1 MPSTLTES
9 ETPAHDGDG
18 EMILTNARVVMID
31 RILANASVLVRDG
44 RIAAVDDHPSA
55 VPGALDLEGDYLI
68 PGLIE
73 MHTDH
78 MEKHFMP
85 RPGVLWPSP
94 LAAVIA
100 HDAQIAAAG
109 ITTVFDA
116 IACGQYSDG
125 SMRRQ
130 MLADQIATVKHAQ
143 TEGILRADHRLHL
156 RCEVSDPCVV
166 EIFEPY
172 HADALVRLVSLMDHT
187 PGQRQ
192 WTDISKLRQFDSD
205 QGWSEEE
212 FQARIRERLTD
223 QARYADKHRRH
234 ILEMVAERPD
244 IVLATHDDTTEAH
257 IDEALAEGATISEF
271 PTTHAAAAKA
281 HAAGMK
287 TIMGAPNVVR
297 GGSHSGNV
305 SALDLAHAG
314 VLDGL
319 SSDYVPASLL
329 QAAFHLADT
338 IETTLPESIALVSAN
353 VADMVGLPDRGR
365 IAPGQTADLVRVT
378 RVDGVPLPRAVW
390 RGGRRVC

>member
-1 MPSTLTES
+1 MTMIEPSIES
-9 ETPAHDGDG
+9 PPSSG
-18 EMILTNARVVMID
+18 ELVLTNARVVTPD
-31 RILANASVLVRDG
+31 TVLDGGSVLVRGG
-44 RIAAVDDHPSA
+44 RIAAVDDSPSGL
-55 VPGALDLEGDYLI
+55 PGAIDLGGDYLI
-68 PGLIE
+68 PGLVE

-78 MEKHFMP
+78 LEKHFMP

-94 LAAVIA
+94 LAAVAA

-116 IACGQYSDG
+116 IACGQYADG

-143 TEGILRADHRLHL
+143 AEGILRADHRLHL

-172 HADALVRLVSLMDHT
+172 RWDPLVRLVSLMDHT

-205 QGWSEEE
+205 QGWSEDE
-212 FQARIRERLTD
+212 FQARVREQLAD
-223 QARYADKHRRH
+223 QARYADRHRRQ
-234 ILEMVAERPD
+234 ILEMVGQRAD

-257 IDEALAEGATISEF
+257 IEEALAEGASISEF
-271 PTTHAAAAKA
+271 PTTHVAAVRA
-281 HAAGMK
+281 HAAGMR

-297 GGSHSGNV
+297 RGSHSGNV
-305 SALDLAHAG
+305 SALDLAHGG

-329 QAAFHLADT
+329 QAAFFLADT
-338 IETTLPESIALVSAN
+338 IELTLPDSIALVSGN
-353 VADMVGLPDRGR
+353 VADMVALSDRGR
-365 IAPGQTADLVRVT
+365 IALGLKADLVQVS

-390 RGGRRVC
+390 RDGRRVC